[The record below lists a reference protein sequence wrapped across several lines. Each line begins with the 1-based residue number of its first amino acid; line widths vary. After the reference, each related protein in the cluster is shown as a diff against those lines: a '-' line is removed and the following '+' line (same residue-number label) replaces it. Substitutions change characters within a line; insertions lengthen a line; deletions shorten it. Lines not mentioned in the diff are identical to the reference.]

1 MRYIKT
7 RPEEAEKV
15 RRHIRKTG
23 LAAKGHKVLK
33 KGGFLYFPI
42 IGGDSRVGDIV
53 VRNYSEGTTGDM
65 RDAVREF
72 KEKHKS
78 SSKSIELLGNIAVI
92 ETSERIAGKLAAA
105 VMEENKGV
113 STVVMK
119 SSAVKGRYRTR
130 KYRHIAGKRTYVARY
145 RENGCTFVFNLRKS
159 FFSSRLAFERKRV
172 ADLSKN
178 GERVVVMFAGVGPFA
193 VEIAKGRPKSKIVAI
208 ELNDSAYKYMLE
220 NININ
225 HVDNIVPVCGD
236 VAEKSKDYLGF
247 ADRIVM
253 PLPKG
258 AQDFIGYAISMAK
271 RRCIFH
277 YYAFAEG
284 DDPFSQ
290 QMLYLREEAA
300 KRNMRFKLLFRRI
313 VRTYSASVVE
323 IALDF
328 ELSLGSGKKQ
338 GRVQ

>member
-1 MRYIKT
+1 MKYIKT

-15 RRHIRKTG
+15 RRRIRRMG
-23 LAAKGHKVLK
+23 LAAAGYRVLK

-42 IGGDSRVGDIV
+42 IREDSRVGGAV
-53 VRNYSEGTTGDM
+53 VRNYSERATDGI

-72 KEKHKS
+72 KEKYKN

-92 ETSERIAGKLAAA
+92 EASEGIAGKLATA
-105 VMEENKGV
+105 VMEENKSV

-130 KYRHIAGKRTYVARY
+130 KYRYIAGKRTYMARY

-178 GERVVVMFAGVGPFA
+178 GEKVVVMFAGVGPFA
-193 VEIAKGRPKSKIVAI
+193 VEMAKGRPKSKVVAI
-208 ELNDSAYKYMLE
+208 ELNNSAYKYMLE
-220 NININ
+220 NIKIN
-225 HVDNIVPVCGD
+225 HTDNVAPVCGD
-236 VAEKSKDYLGF
+236 VVEESKDYLGF

-253 PLPKG
+253 PLPKE
-258 AQDFIGYAISMAK
+258 ASDFIGYGISMAK

-284 DDPFSQ
+284 GDPFSKQ
-290 QMLYLREEAA
+290 VSYIREEAA
-300 KRNMRFKLLFRRI
+300 KRNMRFKLLFKRI

-323 IALDF
+323 IVLDF
-328 ELSLGSGKKQ
+328 ELSH
-338 GRVQ
+338 

>member
-15 RRHIRKTG
+15 RRQIRKTG
-23 LAAKGHKVLK
+23 LAAAGYRVLK
-33 KGGFLYFPI
+33 KDGFLYFPI
-42 IGGDSRVGDIV
+42 IGEGSRLGDVV
-53 VRNYSEGTTGDM
+53 VRNYSEKATDGIK
-65 RDAVREF
+65 DAVREF
-72 KEKHKS
+72 KEKYKN

-92 ETSERIAGKLAAA
+92 EASEGIAGKLATA

-119 SSAVKGRYRTR
+119 ASAVKGRYRTR
-130 KYRHIAGKRTYVARY
+130 KYRYIAGKRTYMARY

-193 VEIAKGRPKSKIVAI
+193 IEMAKGRPKSKVVAI
-208 ELNDSAYKYMLE
+208 ELNNSAYRYMLE
-220 NININ
+220 NIKIN
-225 HVDNIVPVCGD
+225 HTDNVVPICGD
-236 VAEKSKDYLGF
+236 VAEESKNYLGF

-258 AQDFIGYAISMAK
+258 TPDFLGYAISMAK
-271 RRCIFH
+271 RRCTFH

-284 DDPFSQ
+284 DDHFSRQ
-290 QMLYLREEAA
+290 ISCIRGEAA
-300 KRNMRFKLLFRRI
+300 KRKMRFKLLFKRI
-313 VRTYSASVVE
+313 VRTYSANVVE
-323 IALDF
+323 IVLDF
-328 ELSLGSGKKQ
+328 ELSPGKGKKP